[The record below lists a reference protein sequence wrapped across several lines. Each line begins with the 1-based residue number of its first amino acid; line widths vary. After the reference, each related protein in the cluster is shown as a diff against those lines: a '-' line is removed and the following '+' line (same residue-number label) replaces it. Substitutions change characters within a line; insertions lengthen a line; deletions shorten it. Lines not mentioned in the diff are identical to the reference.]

1 MAKLERIGA
10 TAAVAALILASCSSG
25 GGSKVAGT
33 STSATNSSVA
43 TTPGTVA
50 APTLVLGGADLSGY
64 SATSQP
70 AATPVPCGSKFGDT
84 AGSTTQKAVA
94 FATSGSQ
101 QTVDETVAVY
111 PSADAATAVTAAF
124 RTAASS
130 CAQFDD
136 MQGPTTTYQVRS
148 LTLPAIP
155 ADDTVAVALA
165 SPAHFHDLVLLRSG
179 ARLAWLSLGQI
190 GNPVDAD
197 VLARVAM
204 AASHRLAGDRTS

>member
-33 STSATNSSVA
+33 STSATTTSA

-84 AGSTTQKAVA
+84 SDSTTKMAVA
-94 FATSGSQ
+94 FATSGNQ

-111 PSADAATAVTAAF
+111 PSADAATAVAAAF

-136 MQGPTTTYQVRS
+136 MQGPTTTYQVRA
-148 LTLPAIP
+148 LTLPAVP

-179 ARLAWLSLGQI
+179 ARLAWLSLGQV
-190 GNPVDAD
+190 GNPVDPD
-197 VLARVAM
+197 VLATVST
-204 AASHRLAGDRTS
+204 AASHRLAG